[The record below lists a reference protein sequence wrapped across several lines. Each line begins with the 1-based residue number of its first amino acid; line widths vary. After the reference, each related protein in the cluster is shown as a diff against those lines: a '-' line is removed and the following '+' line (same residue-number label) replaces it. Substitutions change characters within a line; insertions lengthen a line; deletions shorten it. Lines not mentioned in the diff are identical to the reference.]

1 MLIGESKIVVHG
13 KARTLYFTVPAKVAG
28 DSTFPFKGG
37 DVVTV
42 KIDGDG
48 LRVEKA

>member
-1 MLIGESKIVVHG
+1 MLNGESKLYSHG
-13 KARTLYFTVPAKVAG
+13 KARTLYLSIPAKVAA

-37 DVVTV
+37 ETV
-42 KIDGDG
+42 SIRIDGDG